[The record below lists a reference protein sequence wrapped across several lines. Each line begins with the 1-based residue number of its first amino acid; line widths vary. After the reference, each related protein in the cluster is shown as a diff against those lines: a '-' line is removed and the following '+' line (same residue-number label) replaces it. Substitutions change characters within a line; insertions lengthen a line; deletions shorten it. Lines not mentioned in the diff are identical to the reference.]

1 VECDVAREALSA
13 RLDGERLH
21 VPAARVDAHVKSCPA
36 CRRWLADATEL
47 TQRTRQAQV
56 NGGPDL
62 SGLVVAAADATPP
75 PTQTGRYPFGVSR
88 LVRYALA
95 VAGGA
100 QLLVAAAQI
109 FGADFG
115 MLAIHEHGA
124 MTGAHLLN
132 ESTAWSLA
140 LGFGMVSAAI
150 WPRVASG
157 VAVVLAIFVAVL
169 IGYVLADGWT
179 GQVTAARIAS
189 HAPAV
194 VGLVLIL
201 PLCLDRV
208 GRRRRARQRR
218 VEKQDIALPAGASWG
233 RRRGHVRPVDH
244 SAA

>member
-21 VPAARVDAHVKSCPA
+21 VPAARVDAHIQSCPA
-36 CRRWLADATEL
+36 CRRWLADATKL
-47 TQRTRQAQV
+47 TQRTRQAKV
-56 NGGPDL
+56 DAGPDL

-75 PTQTGRYPFGVSR
+75 PTRAGRYPVGVSR
-88 LVRYALA
+88 LVRCALA

-115 MLAIHEHGA
+115 MVAVHEHGA

-140 LGFGMVSAAI
+140 LGFGMLSAAI

-169 IGYVLADGWT
+169 TGYVIGDSWA

-189 HAPAV
+189 HGPAV
-194 VGLVLIL
+194 VGLVLIMVV
-201 PLCLDRV
+201 CLDRV
-208 GRRRRARQRR
+208 GGQRRARQRPAG
-218 VEKQDIALPAGASWG
+218 KQDIALPAGASWG